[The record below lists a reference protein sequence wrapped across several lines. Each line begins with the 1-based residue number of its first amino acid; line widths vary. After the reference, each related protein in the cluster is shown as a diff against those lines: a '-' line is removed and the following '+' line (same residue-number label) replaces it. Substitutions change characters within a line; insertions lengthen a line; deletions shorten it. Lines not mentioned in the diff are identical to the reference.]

1 MKSKLNWIFSVMMV
15 LSMVLS
21 ACAGAVAT
29 TEAPAPVVEAT
40 ATTAPKPTDVPEP
53 TPTAIQP
60 ASEAAVD
67 AAYSAWVGALKGYG
81 VMKMDAFAEVMAE
94 EAKPFLLDVRQP
106 EEAEKAGHIEGAVF
120 IPLRELGA
128 NLDKLPSFDTPIVSY
143 CGSGW
148 RCTIAMAALGALGW
162 QDVKALKD
170 NSFTGWVDAGYPVV
184 EGIPADAAVLDAA
197 EPDPS
202 MVLTMEQM
210 FSAIPEGWG
219 GVTPEQLATS
229 LTENKD
235 LILIDV
241 RPQTEIDENG
251 MIEGAQIIPLE
262 EFVALK
268 ADWPADKNAPI
279 AVYCGSGHRSTIAMT
294 ILWTY
299 GYTNVVSMKGGLAE
313 WTKAGYPVLGGKA
326 ADPTSLL
333 DAGFS
338 SFLAGM
344 VAYNTMSL
352 DELNLALGEEPPPYL
367 LDVRTTEEA
376 TDKGHIENAYLVP
389 LADLAKNLNL
399 LPAYDTPIV
408 SYCGSGWRCTIAITY
423 LGALG
428 WTDLKALKGGSFGG
442 WVDAG
447 YPVVAGLPAEAEAL
461 NAVNPDP
468 ALVEVFDAVLSN
480 MPKGY
485 GGISAGDVALA
496 LTENPDYLVVDVRT
510 AEERAKSGIIDA
522 ANQIAIPLEE
532 LIAQKANWPADKATP
547 MIVYCGSGHRSTIA
561 MSMLWAYGYSDV
573 KSMQGGFTAYTDAGF
588 PIAEAVAP

>member
-1 MKSKLNWIFSVMMV
+1 
-15 LSMVLS
+15 
-21 ACAGAVAT
+21 
-29 TEAPAPVVEAT
+29 
-40 ATTAPKPTDVPEP
+40 
-53 TPTAIQP
+53 
-60 ASEAAVD
+60 
-67 AAYSAWVGALKGYG
+67 
-81 VMKMDAFAEVMAE
+81 
-94 EAKPFLLDVRQP
+94 
-106 EEAEKAGHIEGAVF
+106 
-120 IPLRELGA
+120 
-128 NLDKLPSFDTPIVSY
+128 
-143 CGSGW
+143 
-148 RCTIAMAALGALGW
+148 
-162 QDVKALKD
+162 
-170 NSFTGWVDAGYPVV
+170 
-184 EGIPADAAVLDAA
+184 
-197 EPDPS
+197 
-202 MVLTMEQM
+202 
-210 FSAIPEGWG
+210 
-219 GVTPEQLATS
+219 
-229 LTENKD
+229 
-235 LILIDV
+235 
-241 RPQTEIDENG
+241 
-251 MIEGAQIIPLE
+251 MIEGAQVIPLE